1 VGFLVESESRVLL
14 GILGLCCDVGLML
27 NGIEYSPCIAEWNG
41 MVVMEFPFGFM
52 KVGLWGLLVFLK
64 LSFGV
69 V

>member
-1 VGFLVESESRVLL
+1 MVFL
-14 GILGLCCDVGLML
+14 GIFGLCCDVGFML
-27 NGIEYSPCIAEWNG
+27 IGIEYSPCIAEWNG

-52 KVGLWGLLVFLK
+52 KVGPCGLLVFLK